1 MVKKIKVDRL
11 KPGMYIHDMNCSWM
25 DHPFF
30 GSSLN
35 VKNDGIIEKI
45 IRFGIREVYIDT
57 DKGVDVEDAAVKVGV
72 VQEKDSKTSEHE
84 EREEITG
91 ADEINF
97 DIIRPVP
104 VGEEILRA
112 KMIREEALLTV
123 QKAMSDIKAGNQ
135 IDRETVVH
143 TVDDILVS
151 ILRNKNALSG
161 LRMLRKTDEYLYS
174 HSINVC
180 TMMVSFGKYLGFDPQ
195 LLREIGIGSLLHDIG
210 TMKIPSAILNKKSK
224 LSEEEYNEVKKHVQY
239 GRKILEE
246 TEGVNETSI
255 ITAYQHHERLDG
267 SGYPNGLNGDK
278 ISYAGQAI
286 AIIDVYDALTTK
298 KCYRR
303 KIPPTQALEMIYE
316 WSGTQ
321 FNREL
326 VQKFI
331 RCIGIYPVGSLVR
344 LKSGLIGVVVNHS
357 EENLLQ
363 PAVRV
368 IYNKKAERYI
378 SVPYDIDLSLEVQ
391 KAGGERI
398 VSYELPEELNIHPEM
413 YL

>member
-1 MVKKIKVDRL
+1 MVKKIKVDQL
-11 KPGMYIHDMNCSWM
+11 KPGMYIHDLNCGWM

-35 VKNDGIIEKI
+35 VKNESIIDKI
-45 IRFGIREVYIDT
+45 IKLGIREVYIDT
-57 DKGVDVEDAAVKVGV
+57 DKGIDVAVAVKEEVAK
-72 VQEKDSKTSEHE
+72 EKDGKPDTHE
-84 EREEITG
+84 EREENAG

-97 DIIRPVP
+97 DVIRPVP
-104 VGEEILRA
+104 VKEEILKA
-112 KMIREEALLTV
+112 KAIREEALLTV
-123 QKAMSDIKAGNQ
+123 HKAMDDIKAGNK
-135 IDRETVVH
+135 IDKETVLH

-151 ILRNKNALSG
+151 ILRNKDALSG
-161 LRMLRKTDEYLYS
+161 LRMLRKTDEYLYT
-174 HSINVC
+174 HSLNVC
-180 TMMVSFGKYLGFDPQ
+180 TLTVSFGKFLGFDSQ

-210 TMKIPSAILNKKSK
+210 TMKIPQAILHKKSA
-224 LSEEEYNEVKKHVQY
+224 LSEEEYNEIKKHVQY
-239 GRKILEE
+239 GREILEE
-246 TEGVNETSI
+246 TEGVTETSI
-255 ITAYQHHERLDG
+255 ITAYHHHERLDG
-267 SGYPNGLNGDK
+267 SGYPNGLKGDK

-303 KIPPTQALEMIYE
+303 KIPPTQALEMIYD
-316 WSGTQ
+316 WSGSQ

-331 RCIGIYPVGSLVR
+331 RCIGIYPVGSMVS

-363 PAVRV
+363 PVVRV
-368 IYNKKAERYI
+368 IYNRNAKRYI
-378 SVPYDIDLSLEVQ
+378 SVPYDVDLSLEGE
-391 KAGGERI
+391 KGGGERI
-398 VSYELPEELNIHPEM
+398 TGYELPDELNIVPEM

>member
-11 KPGMYIHDMNCSWM
+11 KPGMYIHDLNCSWM
-25 DHPFF
+25 VHPFF

-35 VKNDGIIEKI
+35 VKNESIIEKI
-45 IRFGIREVYIDT
+45 LKFGIREVYIDT
-57 DKGVDVEDAAVKVGV
+57 DKGLDIEDVVIEEVTE
-72 VQEKDSKTSEHE
+72 EKDEKNNICE
-84 EREEITG
+84 ETEQIT
-91 ADEINF
+91 ADDEINF
-97 DIIRPVP
+97 DNIKPVP
-104 VGEEILRA
+104 IGVEILKA
-112 KMIREEALLTV
+112 KTVRDEALLTV
-123 QKAMSDIKAGNQ
+123 QKAMNDIKSGNK
-135 IDRETVVH
+135 IDKETVVQ
-143 TVDDILVS
+143 TVDDILAS

-161 LRMLRKTDEYLYS
+161 LRMIRKSDEYLYN

-180 TMMVSFGKYLGFDPQ
+180 TLMVSFGKYLGFDSQ

-210 TMKIPSAILNKKSK
+210 TMKIPSAILNKKSA
-224 LSEEEYNEVKKHVQY
+224 LSEEEYGEVKKHVEY
-239 GRKILEE
+239 GRKELEE
-246 TEGVNETSI
+246 TEGITEISI
-255 ITAYQHHERLDG
+255 ITAYHHHERLDG

-278 ISYAGQAI
+278 ISYTGQAI

-321 FNREL
+321 FNKEL

-331 RCIGIYPVGSLVR
+331 RCIGIYPVGSLVS

-357 EENLLQ
+357 EKNLLQ
-363 PAVRV
+363 PVIRV
-368 IYNKKAERYI
+368 IYNKKAGRYI
-378 SVPYDIDLSLEVQ
+378 SVPYDIDLSLEVD
-391 KAGGERI
+391 KVGEERI
-398 VSYELPEELNIHPEM
+398 IKYELPEELNIHPEM

>member
-1 MVKKIKVDRL
+1 MVKKIKVNRL
-11 KPGMYIHDMNCSWM
+11 RPGMYIHDLNCSWM
-25 DHPFF
+25 DHPFY
-30 GSSLN
+30 GSSLK
-35 VKNDGIIEKI
+35 VKNDGIIDKI

-57 DKGVDVEDAAVKVGV
+57 DKGLDVAEDADTEQSTG
-72 VQEKDSKTSEHE
+72 EKADKLHTHE
-84 EREEITG
+84 EQQNDAG
-91 ADEINF
+91 DGNINF
-97 DIIRPVP
+97 DDIRTVT
-104 VGEEILRA
+104 VGEEILKA
-112 KMIREEALLTV
+112 KAIREEAILTV
-123 QKAMSDIKAGNQ
+123 QKVMNDIKSGNK
-135 IDRETVVH
+135 INKDNVIH
-143 TVDDILVS
+143 TVDDMLVS
-151 ILRNKNALSG
+151 ILRNKNALTG
-161 LRMLRKTDEYLYS
+161 LGMLRKADDYLYN

-180 TMMVSFGKYLGFDPQ
+180 TLMVSFGKFLGFDPQ

-210 TMKIPSAILNKKSK
+210 TMKISSDILNKKTP
-224 LSEEEYNEVKKHVQY
+224 LSEEEYGEIKKHVQY

-246 TEGVNETSI
+246 TEGITETSI
-255 ITAYQHHERLDG
+255 ITAYHHHERLDG
-267 SGYPNGLNGDK
+267 SGYPNSLKGDK

-316 WSGTQ
+316 WSSTQ

-344 LKSGLIGVVVNHS
+344 LKSGLIGVVVDHS

-363 PAVRV
+363 PVVRV
-368 IYNKKAERYI
+368 IYNKRAERYI
-378 SVPYDIDLSLEVQ
+378 SVPYDIDLSLEIE
-391 KAGGERI
+391 KESGERI
-398 VSYELPEELNIHPEM
+398 AGYELPEELNILAEM

>member
-1 MVKKIKVDRL
+1 MVKKIRVDRL
-11 KPGMYIHDMNCSWM
+11 KTGMFIHDLNCSWM
-25 DHPFF
+25 VHPFF
-30 GSSLN
+30 GSSLS
-35 VKNDGIIEKI
+35 VKNETIIQKI
-45 IRFGIREVYIDT
+45 VKFGIREVYIDT
-57 DKGVDVEDAAVKVGV
+57 DKGLDVEDAVIEEAP
-72 VQEKDSKTSEHE
+72 QEEDQKLNISEE
-84 EREEITG
+84 PEEITG
-91 ADEINF
+91 AYEINF
-97 DIIRPVP
+97 DVIKPVA
-104 VGEEILRA
+104 VGEEIIKA
-112 KMIREEALLTV
+112 KIIREEALLTV
-123 QKAMSDIKAGNQ
+123 QRAMADIKSGNK
-135 IDRETVVH
+135 IDKETVVH

-161 LRMLRKTDEYLYS
+161 LRMLRKTDEYLYN

-180 TMMVSFGKYLGFDPQ
+180 TLMVSFGKFLGFDPRF
-195 LLREIGIGSLLHDIG
+195 LREIGIGSLLHDIG
-210 TMKIPSAILNKKSK
+210 TMKIPSAILNKKSA
-224 LSEEEYNEVKKHVQY
+224 LSEEEYSEIKKHVEY
-239 GRKILEE
+239 GRRILEE
-246 TEGVNETSI
+246 TEGVTETSI
-255 ITAYQHHERLDG
+255 TTAYHHHERLDG
-267 SGYPNGLNGDK
+267 SGYPNGLKGDK

-344 LKSGLIGVVVNHS
+344 LKSGLIAVVVNHS

-363 PAVRV
+363 PIVRV

-378 SVPYDIDLSLEVQ
+378 SVPYDINLSLEVE
-391 KAGGERI
+391 KGNGERI
-398 VSYELPEELNIHPEM
+398 VCYERPEELNIHPEM

>member
-11 KPGMYIHDMNCSWM
+11 KPGMYIHDLNCSWM
-25 DHPFF
+25 VHPFF

-35 VKNDGIIEKI
+35 VKNESIIEKI
-45 IRFGIREVYIDT
+45 LKFGIREVYIDT
-57 DKGVDVEDAAVKVGV
+57 DKGLDVEGAVIEEVA
-72 VQEKDSKTSEHE
+72 KDKNE
-84 EREEITG
+84 ELKICEDPEEITG

-97 DIIRPVP
+97 DMIKPVP
-104 VGEEILRA
+104 VEQEILKA
-112 KMIREEALLTV
+112 KTIREEAIMTV
-123 QKAMSDIKAGNQ
+123 QKAMDDIKSGNK
-135 IDRETVVH
+135 IEKETVVH

-161 LRMLRKTDEYLYS
+161 LRMLRKTDEYLFS

-180 TMMVSFGKYLGFDPQ
+180 TLMVSFGKYLGFDSQ

-210 TMKIPSAILNKKSK
+210 TMKIPSAILNKKSA
-224 LSEEEYNEVKKHVQY
+224 LSDEEYSEIKKHVEY

-246 TEGVNETSI
+246 TEGVSETSI
-255 ITAYQHHERLDG
+255 TTAYHHHERLDG
-267 SGYPNGLNGDK
+267 SGYPNGLKGDK
-278 ISYAGQAI
+278 ISYTGQAI

-316 WSGTQ
+316 WSGAQ

-331 RCIGIYPVGSLVR
+331 RCIGIYPVGALVR
-344 LKSGLIGVVVNHS
+344 LKSGFIGVVVNHS

-363 PAVRV
+363 PVVRV
-368 IYNKKAERYI
+368 IYNKKAERYV
-378 SVPYDIDLSLEVQ
+378 SVPYDIDLSKE
-391 KAGGERI
+391 AETGGERI
-398 VSYELPEELNIHPEM
+398 MKYELPEELNILPEM